1 MSTLTVS
8 VSPEVRQPP
17 RLLDQ
22 LRQRALERFGRAEPA
37 ERHVHWVRQF
47 ILFHG
52 KRHPRN
58 LRPGEVGLFLE
69 HLAQSEKD
77 PLRSIEQ
84 AREALAFLY
93 QDCLHINLGAFP
105 FPEPP
110 RLLDRM
116 RRALRLRH
124 YSPRTESCYVDWVMR
139 FIRFHR
145 LRHPNT
151 MGAAE
156 IERFLTDLAV
166 NGHVSASTQN
176 QAFNAL
182 LFLYQQVLGIE
193 LPRLDAVRAR
203 RPRRLPTV
211 LSPEEV
217 RQLLDAVRGG
227 EGVFR
232 LMAGLLYGAGLRR
245 EECCRLRVHD
255 VDLGRQQI
263 VVRHGKGGKD
273 RVVMLPRSL
282 RPDLERQLAWRR
294 QLHEQDVAA
303 GLARVALPDALA
315 RKYPKAR
322 QEFGWQFLFAS
333 RRRSRDP
340 KTGDIGRHHV
350 DPGSLARAVCEA
362 RRRAGLM
369 HRVGCHT
376 FRHSFATHLVERGVD
391 LRTIQVLLGHESLE
405 TTMIYT
411 HVARKGPAGVTSP
424 LDLLEELRPKEV
436 EAAVVATRG
445 LHGSRAEALGL
456 AVDGGAT
463 GWSENERRA
472 LGPG

>member
-1 MSTLTVS
+1 MAVLLPSIAAG
-8 VSPEVRQPP
+8 PQPP

-22 LRQRALERFGRAEPA
+22 VRQIALARFGRPEPG
-37 ERHVHWVRQF
+37 ERHAEWIRRFV
-47 ILFHG
+47 LFHG
-52 KRHPRN
+52 KRHPRE
-58 LRPGEVGLFLE
+58 LRAGEVGQFLE
-69 HLAQSEKD
+69 HVAQTEKD
-77 PLRSIEQ
+77 PLRCLEQ
-84 AREALAFLY
+84 AREALGFLY
-93 QDCLHINLGAFP
+93 GDVLHSDIGELP

-110 RLLDRM
+110 RLLDRL

-124 YSPRTESCYVDWVMR
+124 YSPRTEACYVDWAVR

-156 IERFLTDLAV
+156 IEMFLTDLAV
-166 NGHVSASTQN
+166 NGHVAASTQN
-176 QAFNAL
+176 QGFNAL

-211 LSPEEV
+211 LSPQEV

-227 EGVFR
+227 DGVFR

-255 VDLGRQQI
+255 LDLSRQQI
-263 VVRHGKGGKD
+263 VIRHGKGGKD

-282 RPDLERQLAWRR
+282 RPELERQLAWRR
-294 QLHEQDVAA
+294 QLHAQDVVG

-315 RKYPKAR
+315 RKYPRAA
-322 QEFGWQFLFAS
+322 QELGWQFLFAS
-333 RRRSRDP
+333 RQRSRDP

-350 DPGSLARAVCEA
+350 DPGSLARAVGEA
-362 RRRAGLM
+362 RQRAELT
-369 HRVGCHT
+369 HRAGCHT
-376 FRHSFATHLVERGVD
+376 LRHSFATHLVERGIDIRSV
-391 LRTIQVLLGHESLE
+391 QVLLGHESLE

-411 HVARKGPAGVTSP
+411 HIARKGVTSVTSP
-424 LDLLEELRPKEV
+424 LDLLTEVQSEEVL
-436 EAAVVATRG
+436 AAVDASRWIQV
-445 LHGSRAEALGL
+445 HSGSG
-456 AVDGGAT
+456 
-463 GWSENERRA
+463 SS
-472 LGPG
+472 